1 MLGASIRK
9 KLDQLTGSSSQDG
22 ADGPSGESGGQSQSQ
37 SPGAGTGPAW
47 MTSGADRDDLDFLRE
62 SEAALR
68 DAPARGST
76 IFLMVCLALALS
88 FITWAYFAELEEVA
102 RGEGRVVPSAKM
114 QVVQSLEGGII
125 KSLDVR
131 EGDVV
136 TKGQVLI
143 RIDDTGF
150 ASNVG
155 ELSAK
160 ELSLIVQTT
169 RLRHEAGENGNE
181 ELVFPAELVERA
193 PVVVANEM
201 VLNSI
206 RRNNLNTQ
214 LRVLEERLEQR
225 RRELNELRENSKRY
239 KENLGLAVQEYELKK
254 PLAERGI
261 VPKTDLLRLEREM
274 ADIKGQVAS
283 AEQSLPRGESAIRE
297 TQELVQEQ
305 RYKFRV
311 EAQTELNTK
320 LSELAIIQQSLRGAT
335 DKVTRTDIR
344 SPVDGRV
351 NKLHVNT
358 VSGVVRAG
366 EPMIEITPIEDNLL
380 VDVRIKPSDIAFIR
394 PGQKAQVKIS
404 AYDYTIYGVIPGIV
418 EVISPDSTIEEST
431 KEIYYAVTIRTTE
444 SALRKGN
451 ESLPIIPGM
460 VATVDIITGGKS
472 VLDYILKPI
481 LKARHEALRE
491 R

>member
-1 MLGASIRK
+1 A
-9 KLDQLTGSSSQDG
+9 
-22 ADGPSGESGGQSQSQ
+22 
-37 SPGAGTGPAW
+37 
-47 MTSGADRDDLDFLRE
+47 
-62 SEAALR
+62 
-68 DAPARGST
+68 
-76 IFLMVCLALALS
+76 CLALAVT
-88 FITWAYFAELEEVA
+88 FVAWAYFAELEAVA
-102 RGEGRVVPSAKM
+102 RGEGRVVPSTRM
-114 QVVQSLEGGII
+114 QVVQSLEGGIV
-125 KSLDVR
+125 KALEVR
-131 EGDVV
+131 EGDEV

-150 ASNVG
+150 ASDVG
-155 ELSAK
+155 ELKAK
-160 ELSLIVQTT
+160 ERALRVQTT
-169 RLRHEAGENGNE
+169 RLRHEASERGDD
-181 ELVFPAELVERA
+181 ELVFPAELAQEA
-193 PVVVANEM
+193 ADEVANEL

-214 LRVLEERLEQR
+214 LRVLDERLEQK
-225 RRELNELRENSKRY
+225 RRELAELQETQKRH
-239 KENLGLAVQEYELKK
+239 KESLAIAIQEFELKK

-261 VPKTDLLRLEREM
+261 VPKTDVLRLEREI
-274 ADIKGQVAS
+274 ADLKGQVATT
-283 AEQSLPRGESAIRE
+283 EQSLPRGESAVRE
-297 TQELVQEQ
+297 TEQLVQEQ
-305 RYKFRV
+305 KYKFRV

-320 LSELAIIQQSLRGAT
+320 LSELAIVQQSLRGAT
-335 DKVTRTDIR
+335 DKVRRTDIR

-380 VDVRIKPSDIAFIR
+380 VEVRIKPSDIAFIR

-404 AYDYTIYGVIPGIV
+404 AYDYTIYGIIPGNV
-418 EVISPDSTIEEST
+418 EIISPDSTVDEST

-444 SALRKGN
+444 SDLRKGN